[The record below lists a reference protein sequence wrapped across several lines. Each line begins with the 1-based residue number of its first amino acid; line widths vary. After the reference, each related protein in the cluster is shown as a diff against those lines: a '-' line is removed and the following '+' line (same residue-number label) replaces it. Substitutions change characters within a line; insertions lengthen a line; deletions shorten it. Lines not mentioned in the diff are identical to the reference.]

1 LFLENIL
8 DSFHFVFRIKCAI
21 QECARCPALAVDRLA
36 DWDPACSA
44 DPTMASGSVRST
56 TVAVL
61 VAHMVAAR
69 ATGRMVDIVSLLRR
83 NVGFLYPRSGT
94 GALKI
99 AAVRPCRR

>member
-1 LFLENIL
+1 
-8 DSFHFVFRIKCAI
+8 
-21 QECARCPALAVDRLA
+21 
-36 DWDPACSA
+36 
-44 DPTMASGSVRST
+44 MASGSVRST

-99 AAVRPCRR
+99 AAVRHCRR